1 MKTIQSHLLVLFAT
15 FLVAGSFIAS
25 QKISGIIDP
34 ISLTLYRFVFATLLL
49 APFIFFQ
56 KKYRIKVVS
65 TFTRA
70 LTISLFYV
78 LYFIGLFKALE
89 TTNALNTGT
98 LFTIVPLI
106 TSVLAIF
113 ILKQKMNFKQLY
125 TYLIGIVGTCIVIFK
140 GDLELLLAFSLN
152 QGDIIFLFAT
162 TSMAFYSISTKY
174 FHKKDDELLVL
185 VFMTLVGGCIWMFL
199 ALNILDIPLQWG
211 KIEGVSFYY
220 MLYLVIGATL
230 MTVYLYQQ
238 ASINLGPKKV
248 MAYVYL
254 NPVAIALLLFILEGV
269 SISLIESIGII
280 ISAFATYIL
289 LKQKQH

>member
-1 MKTIQSHLLVLFAT
+1 M
-15 FLVAGSFIAS
+15 
-25 QKISGIIDP
+25 
-34 ISLTLYRFVFATLLL
+34 
-49 APFIFFQ
+49 
-56 KKYRIKVVS
+56 
-65 TFTRA
+65 
-70 LTISLFYV
+70 FYV

-89 TTNALNTGT
+89 TTTALNTGT

-125 TYLIGIVGTCIVIFK
+125 IYLIGIVGTCIVIFK
-140 GDLELLLAFSLN
+140 GDIELFLAFSLN

-162 TSMAFYSISTKY
+162 LSMALYSISTKY
-174 FHKKDDELLVL
+174 FHKEDDELLVL
-185 VFMTLVGGCIWMFL
+185 VFMTLVGGCVWMFL
-199 ALNILDIPLQWG
+199 ALTLLDIPLQWG
-211 KIEGVSFYY
+211 KIKGVSFYY

-254 NPVAIALLLFILEGV
+254 NPVAIALLLFLLDGV
-269 SISLIESIGII
+269 SISLIVSIGIV
-280 ISAFATYIL
+280 ISALATYVL
-289 LKQKQH
+289 LRQTQH